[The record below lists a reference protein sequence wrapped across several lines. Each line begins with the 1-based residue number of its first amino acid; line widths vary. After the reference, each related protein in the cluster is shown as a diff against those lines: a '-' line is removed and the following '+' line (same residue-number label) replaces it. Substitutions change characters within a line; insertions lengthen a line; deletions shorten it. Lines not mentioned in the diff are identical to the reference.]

1 MTRTMRVAG
10 YEAFGDPAEVLK
22 PSERPLP
29 EPGAGEIRVKTAL
42 SAIHNHDLWTIRGA
56 YGVKPKLPAVG
67 GSEACGVV
75 DALGEGVTNLKV
87 GQRVAGFATA
97 GAWAEYFLTSAAAA
111 IPLPDAITDEQGCQL
126 VAMPLSAM
134 ALLRT
139 YKVESGQLLIQNT
152 ANGAVGKTL
161 AVLAKQD
168 GIRVIHLVRND
179 NGVRE
184 LEELGITDVVSTA
197 AEGWKKKVRSL
208 AGDAKILYGIDSIG
222 GKPAGDLLSV
232 LSDDGTLVVFGS
244 MSGEP
249 IEIDSGEII
258 FRRKRVD
265 GFWMTALRGKMSG
278 AEMASMVTDLVKKVA
293 TGALKLPVAATFDL
307 AQCAEAA
314 SASIREARNGKVAL
328 RG

>member
-1 MTRTMRVAG
+1 MTKTMRVAG
-10 YEAFGDPAEVLK
+10 YESFGDPAEVLK
-22 PSERPLP
+22 LGERPVP
-29 EPGAGEIRVKTAL
+29 EPGPGEIRVKTAL
-42 SAIHNHDLWTIRGA
+42 SAIHNHDLWTVRGA

-67 GSEACGVV
+67 GSEACGTV
-75 DALGEGVTNLKV
+75 DALGDGVTNLKV
-87 GQRVAGFATA
+87 GQRVAGFATG
-97 GAWAEYFLTSAAAA
+97 GAWAEYFLTSAVAA
-111 IPLPDAITDEQGCQL
+111 IPLPDAIADEQGCQL

-139 YKVESGQLLIQNT
+139 YTLEANQLLIQNT

-197 AEGWKKKVRSL
+197 SEGWKKTVRGL
-208 AGDAKILYGIDSIG
+208 VGDGKLLYGIDSIG
-222 GKPAGDLLSV
+222 GKPSGDMLSV
-232 LSDDGTLVVFGS
+232 LSDGGTLVVFGS

-249 IEIDSGEII
+249 MEIDSGEII
-258 FRRKRVD
+258 FKRKKVD
-265 GFWMTALRGKMSG
+265 GFWMTALRASG
-278 AEMASMVTDLVKKVA
+278 AEMASMIADLVKKVA

-314 SASIREARNGKVAL
+314 SASIREARKGKVVL
-328 RG
+328 RA